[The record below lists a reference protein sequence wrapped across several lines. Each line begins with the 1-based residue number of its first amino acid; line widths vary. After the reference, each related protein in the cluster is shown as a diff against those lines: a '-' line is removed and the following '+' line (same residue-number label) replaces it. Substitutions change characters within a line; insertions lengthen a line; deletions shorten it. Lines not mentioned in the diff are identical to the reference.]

1 MKEKKIKIELTDE
14 EWKYVWQAVILALGR
29 AGELKALRK
38 NQEWN
43 EDEFMYIRL
52 RDKIWEQMDKKG
64 IKKEL

>member
-29 AGELKALRK
+29 AGELKALTK
-38 NQEWN
+38 NQEWQ

-52 RDKIWEQMDKKG
+52 RDKIWEQWGEKK
-64 IKKEL
+64 

>member
-29 AGELKALRK
+29 VGELKALRK

>member
-29 AGELKALRK
+29 AGELKALTK
-38 NQEWN
+38 NQEWQ

-52 RDKIWEQMDKKG
+52 RDKIWEQWGEKKL
-64 IKKEL
+64 KKK